1 MWLFRV
7 IFIHKKQVILHIH
20 TYILDYIGFPFIFNH
35 LVIWPV
41 AKPVARAKI
50 PSRKPLL
57 QFTFSFFG
65 LAVAAATTMP
75 PNIGGQPRTIMFIIN
90 NRVAEAWHGD
100 NKKPRAISG
109 AGLLLNLGVRSGH
122 GDNKKPRA
130 ISGAGLL
137 LNLGVRSGL
146 ARRRGNRLLLFS
158 LFRRR
163 DDGVG
168 KVNIDGVQAVAIG
181 HPSSHC
187 ENIGAHASRKRGQG

>member
-75 PNIGGQPRTIMFIIN
+75 PNIGDQPRTIMFIIN
-90 NRVAEAWHGD
+90 NRVAEAW
-100 NKKPRAISG
+100 
-109 AGLLLNLGVRSGH
+109 H